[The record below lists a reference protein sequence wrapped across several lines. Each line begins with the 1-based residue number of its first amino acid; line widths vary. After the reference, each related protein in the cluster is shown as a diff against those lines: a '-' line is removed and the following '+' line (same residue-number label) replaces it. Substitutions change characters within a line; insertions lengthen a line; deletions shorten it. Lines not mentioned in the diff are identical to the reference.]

1 MPEPELTAGRV
12 CPPDLKAEAEALAA
26 SLPALVVAAE
36 RLAAT
41 VSLGVHGRRKAGM
54 GESFW
59 QFRRYQSHDAA
70 SAIDWRQSSR
80 SQYLFVRE
88 REWEA
93 AAPVWLWRDNSA
105 GMAFRSRWAT
115 TSKRERAGLLLLAL
129 AALLV
134 RGGEKIALLG
144 EDSEPGQGRKVL
156 SRTAFSLA
164 RSTAQEL
171 PHPSRLSRHAQLV
184 WFSDFLAS
192 PSEIAAQMTRHHAAG
207 VMGHLVHLAD
217 PAEEDFPYQGRTRFE
232 GISPADSQIIGRA
245 ESLRSL
251 YQARFARHGDEIA
264 ALARAHGWTYLRHRT
279 DKPPTLALVA
289 LYRHIGGDQPDG
301 GAG

>member
-1 MPEPELTAGRV
+1 MTAAKSSAQG
-12 CPPDLKAEAEALAA
+12 LKAEAEALAA
-26 SLPALVVAAE
+26 SLPALLVSAE

-70 SAIDWRQSSR
+70 NAIDWRQSSR
-80 SQYLFVRE
+80 SQHLFVRE

-93 AAPVWLWRDNSA
+93 AAAVWLWRDNSPSM
-105 GMAFRSRWAT
+105 GFRSRWAT
-115 TSKRERAGLLLLAL
+115 TSKSERAGLLLLAL

-144 EDSEPGQGRKVL
+144 EDSEPGQGRKAL
-156 SRTAFSLA
+156 TRAAFSLA
-164 RSTAQEL
+164 RSTAEHL
-171 PHPSRLSRHAQLV
+171 PHPSRLTRHAQLV
-184 WFSDFLAS
+184 WFSDFLGS
-192 PSEIAAQMTRHHAAG
+192 PSEIRAQMRRYHAVG
-207 VMGHLVHLAD
+207 VTGHLVHLVD

-232 GISPADSQIIGRA
+232 GMSQTDSQIVGRA

-251 YQARFARHGDEIA
+251 YQARFAHHGEEIA
-264 ALARAHGWTYLRHRT
+264 ALARAHNWTYLRHRT
-279 DKPPTLALVA
+279 DKPATLALIA
-289 LYRHIGGDQPDG
+289 LYGHIGGAQPQHR
-301 GAG
+301 AS